1 MEFVWTSTTL
11 SIAKLFIAFGAL
23 GLLGWFMQKAL
34 KFNLEKAI
42 DALESS
48 AKQGNALPLAIVLA
62 AVVVTIGGILQRF
75 L

>member
-1 MEFVWTSTTL
+1 MEFIWTSTTL
-11 SIAKLFIAFGAL
+11 SLAKLFVALGAL

-34 KFNLEKAI
+34 KFNLERAI
-42 DALESS
+42 DALETNA
-48 AKQGNALPLAIVLA
+48 AKGNALPLAIVLA